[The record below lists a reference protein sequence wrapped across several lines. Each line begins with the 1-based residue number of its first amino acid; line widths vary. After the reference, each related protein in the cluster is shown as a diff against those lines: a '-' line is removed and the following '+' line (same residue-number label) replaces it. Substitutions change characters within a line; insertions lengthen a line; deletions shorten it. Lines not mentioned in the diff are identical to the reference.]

1 MADRGSTSGKLP
13 TSTMSKRKR
22 MKQRSDTKQG
32 SPELVLEIKLTV
44 GWGFP

>member
-13 TSTMSKRKR
+13 TPTMPKRKR
-22 MKQRSDTKQG
+22 MKQRSDTKRG
-32 SPELVLEIKLTV
+32 SPELVLEIKLTI

>member
-22 MKQRSDTKQG
+22 MKQLSDTKQG

-44 GWGFP
+44 GWGLP